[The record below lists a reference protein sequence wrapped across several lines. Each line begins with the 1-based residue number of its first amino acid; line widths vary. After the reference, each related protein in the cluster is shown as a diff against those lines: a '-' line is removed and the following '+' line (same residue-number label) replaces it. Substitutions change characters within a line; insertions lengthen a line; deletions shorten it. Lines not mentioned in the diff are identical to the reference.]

1 MSAPIT
7 ATAIISFSERLQEVS
22 AAFYRDL
29 GEAYPARGGVFEGYA
44 QRCERDRVQIVRTYR
59 ETVTDALETNYS
71 FEGLVV
77 PEGLLGVAVPA
88 GDWKAALGQALALE
102 GGVAA
107 FYEEVA
113 ARGEGL
119 LATIPRAYRRVAAR
133 RRAQEAELRALPSA

>member
-7 ATAIISFSERLQEVS
+7 AAAIISFSERLQEVS

-29 GEAYPARGGVFEGYA
+29 GEAYPAHRRLFEGYV
-44 QRCERDRVQIVRTYR
+44 QRCDKDKVQIVRTYR

-77 PEGLLGVAVPA
+77 PEGLLEAPVPA
-88 GDWKAALGQALALE
+88 GDWGAALEQAVALE
-102 GGVAA
+102 AEAAA

-113 ARGEGL
+113 ARSEGL

-133 RRAQEAELRALPSA
+133 RRAQEAELRGLQST